1 MLRIV
6 ALILVILLIALQ
18 VKLWTG
24 HGGYRD
30 VQRLE
35 KSVAEQKAENEKLR
49 ARNEVLQAEVE
60 DLKHGDEAV
69 EERARSE
76 LGLIKPGETF
86 YQVVEP
92 PKKGARGQRD
102 PKDDGPDDHDPA

>member
-1 MLRIV
+1 MLRYV
-6 ALILVILLIALQ
+6 ALVLVILIAALQ

-24 HGGYRD
+24 QGGMRE
-30 VQRLE
+30 VWALGE
-35 KSVAEQKAENEKLR
+35 TVAAQSTENEQLR
-49 ARNEVLQAEVE
+49 ARNDALSADVD
-60 DLKHGDEAV
+60 DLKNGTEAV

-92 PKKGARGQRD
+92 LASPIPPK
-102 PKDDGPDDHDPA
+102 P